1 MNHPDFDSK
10 QEIQEKW
17 SSVDIDHIRSVLQ
30 RPTTEKTIEKIE
42 DAGISKSD
50 SILEVGCGW
59 GRLITQIEATEQKFG
74 IDLSPD
80 MLRQQEL
87 LFGNQIKK
95 VNGDADS
102 LPFQPNTFDL
112 VYSVRVL
119 QYVTNIN
126 HTINEMKR
134 VLSDGGKLVIILPN
148 KYNPYNYL
156 TYHTKLYSPPE
167 IIDAFN
173 NNGFTDISHD
183 FFNFSPPE
191 HFVEPLEGFS
201 SIPFFK
207 TFGGLYAVTGTA
219 ESI

>member
-17 SSVDIDHIRSVLQ
+17 SSVDINHIQSVLQ

-59 GRLITQIEATEQKFG
+59 GRLITQIEGAEQKFG

-87 LFGNQIKK
+87 LFDNQIEK

-112 VYSVRVL
+112 IYSVRVL

-126 HTINEMKR
+126 HAISEMKR
-134 VLSDGGKLVIILPN
+134 VLVDGGKLVIILPN
-148 KYNPYNYL
+148 KYNPYNYF
-156 TYHTKLYSPPE
+156 TYHTKLYSPRE

-173 NNGFTDISHD
+173 NNGFTDISHV

-191 HFVEPLEGFS
+191 HFVELLEGFS

-207 TFGGLYAVTGTA
+207 RLGGLYAVTGTA